1 MGSEYP
7 QHRQLHGFFF
17 PLMAYGHMIPMFDMV
32 RMFASRGVK
41 ATIITTPAN
50 ASTFS
55 NTAQRD
61 RLLGLDINIQILRF
75 PTEEAGVPQG
85 CENLSD
91 VDALDEIHMFF
102 KSVNMLQ
109 QPLEQLLEAD
119 QPDFIVAD
127 MILHWATESAAK
139 YRISRFI
146 FHGTNI
152 FWHCVENSLY
162 CYKPDVTSDAE
173 FFVVPGLPDKIEMTR
188 LQVTDHSKVETAF
201 GEMFQRIR
209 DSEINC
215 YGVLLNSFYE
225 LEPAYADHYR
235 TVMGKRAWQIG
246 PVSLQNTNNI
256 DKAQRGMNLANSVL
270 YICFG
275 SLCRLN
281 DAQLFE
287 IAVALEEQSFSFSLL
302 PEGFE
307 EQIKGKG
314 LIIREWAPQV
324 LILDHPSIG
333 GFMTHCGWN
342 STLEGISA
350 GVPMITWPLFAEQL
364 HNENLVI
371 RVLKTGIRL
380 GTQKWNRWFETDDL
394 SAKKDEIKFACD
406 GPTLYST
413 ITKAINQLMGDGEEA
428 KELRSTAKELSE
440 LARKAV
446 EEGGSS
452 YTELTSLLK
461 ELGICIK
468 KKLKHRNTDHLR
480 WYSKTKFIIFY
491 LFLLFQVKNQVNQ
504 MMLLNI
510 IT

>member
-1 MGSEYP
+1 MGSEDP
-7 QHRQLHGFFF
+7 QHRQFHGFFF

-32 RMFASRGVK
+32 RMFAARGVK

-55 NTAQRD
+55 NTAERE
-61 RLLGLDINIQILRF
+61 RLLGLDINIQILQF
-75 PTEEAGVPQG
+75 PTEEAG
-85 CENLSD
+85 
-91 VDALDEIHMFF
+91 
-102 KSVNMLQ
+102 SVNMLQ
-109 QPLEQLLEAD
+109 QPLEQLLKSY

-127 MILHWATESAAK
+127 MILLHWATESAAK
-139 YRISRFI
+139 FGIPRFV

-152 FWHCVENSLY
+152 FWHCVEHSLY
-162 CYKPDVTSDAE
+162 CYKPYEDVTSDAE

-188 LQVTDHSKVETAF
+188 LQVTDHSKVETTF

-246 PVSLQNTNNI
+246 PQSTI
-256 DKAQRGMNLANSVL
+256 DQHYVLNWLDFKEPNSVL

-275 SLCRLN
+275 SLSRMN
-281 DAQLFE
+281 NAQLFE
-287 IAVALEEQSFSFSLL
+287 IAMALEQK
-302 PEGFE
+302 
-307 EQIKGKG
+307 IKGKG
-314 LIIREWAPQV
+314 LIIRQWAPQV

-350 GVPMITWPLFAEQL
+350 GVPMITWPLFAQQL
-364 HNENLVI
+364 HNENFVT

-380 GTQKWNRWFETDDL
+380 GTQKWNRWFETDDV
-394 SAKKDEIKFACD
+394 SAKKDEIKN
-406 GPTLYST
+406 
-413 ITKAINQLMGDGEEA
+413 AINQLMGDGEEA
-428 KELRSTAKELSE
+428 KEMRSKAKELGE

-461 ELGICIK
+461 ELGICK
-468 KKLKHRNTDHLR
+468 KPST
-480 WYSKTKFIIFY
+480 
-491 LFLLFQVKNQVNQ
+491 
-504 MMLLNI
+504 
-510 IT
+510 